1 MHAGGWAY
9 RHRSA
14 NPHSPTPPAR
24 QSHTQR
30 RVNDRSGHAERVKHH
45 VDVLIALADMQHGAG
60 ATATGRTDGRESF
73 KPACC
78 AVTDRRWPL
87 LAIVG
92 RSLALR
98 TRCRTL
104 LYSARTGAM
113 YRPMISIVHDGSSSS
128 IMANRWQMLWSL
140 SMTQVLS
147 YVAHHHQAGMTSPR
161 SSRGWP
167 APRSRLHLRCEWR
180 KPAGSSCRSG

>member
-1 MHAGGWAY
+1 MRAVGWAY

-73 KPACC
+73 KPA
-78 AVTDRRWPL
+78 L
-87 LAIVG
+87 L
-92 RSLALR
+92 R
-98 TRCRTL
+98 
-104 LYSARTGAM
+104 GAM
-113 YRPMISIVHDGSSSS
+113 REAVPAMSVVS
-128 IMANRWQMLWSL
+128 
-140 SMTQVLS
+140 T
-147 YVAHHHQAGMTSPR
+147 
-161 SSRGWP
+161 SRGG
-167 APRSRLHLRCEWR
+167 LNR
-180 KPAGSSCRSG
+180 KVRFSVRDFEIWMRFWGEMTGW